1 MIIDALTI
9 AGVLASALYLLSF
22 AWFGKET
29 LKVEELTGDREVR
42 PAPATE
48 PACTEC

>member
-29 LKVEELTGDREVR
+29 IWVEEKDPDPRDRATTE
-42 PAPATE
+42 APCADY
-48 PACTEC
+48 